1 VTPLHHEKSSRLKR
15 YLIAVAVA
23 GFVLLG
29 CYAAVASYIAATI
42 PPDELLLYEVT
53 EERARE
59 GIVIRLDEEM
69 FRNLPVL
76 NAILRGEGHNAGGEP
91 YTSGDIRLVGS
102 MEYPE
107 MIHQETIDTY
117 IFDNE
122 TGRRKY
128 FEYEGRYYRV
138 GTVYRD

>member
-1 VTPLHHEKSSRLKR
+1 LHHEKSARLKR
-15 YLIAVAVA
+15 YLIAVAIT
-23 GFVLLG
+23 GFVLFG
-29 CYAAVASYIAATI
+29 CYVAVVSYIAATI
-42 PPDELLLYEVT
+42 PPDALLLFDVT
-53 EERARE
+53 EEKAQK
-59 GIVIRLDEEM
+59 GIVIHLDEEM
-69 FRNLPVL
+69 FRDLPVL
-76 NAILRGEGHNAGGEP
+76 DAFLRSEGHNAGGEP

-107 MIHQETIDTY
+107 KIRQETIDVY

>member
-1 VTPLHHEKSSRLKR
+1 MTPLHHERNIRLKR
-15 YLIAVAVA
+15 YLITVEVA

-29 CYAAVASYIAATI
+29 CYAAVASYLAATI
-42 PPDELLLYEVT
+42 PPDALLLYEVT

-59 GIVIRLDEEM
+59 GILIHLDEEM

-76 NAILRGEGHNAGGEP
+76 DTFLRGEGHHAGEEP
-91 YTSGDIRLVGS
+91 YTSGHIRLVGS

-107 MIHQETIDTY
+107 KIRQETIDVY

-122 TGRRKY
+122 TGGRKY

-138 GTVYRD
+138 GTVYQD